1 MGRANRYADCLLEG
15 SGSIDLKDS
24 NNEESSSS
32 EATIRVTQQG
42 QAVGYFHAASMRGHR
57 GARSRLLNLLQDD
70 GQKADG
76 QFSDGSRQSYLQQ
89 QQQQQQQQQR
99 GE

>member
-1 MGRANRYADCLLEG
+1 MDLE
-15 SGSIDLKDS
+15 DT
-24 NNEESSSS
+24 NNEDSSS

-89 QQQQQQQQQR
+89 QQQPR